1 MRYCRGPWAAFCLP
15 QKCQRLFAS
24 EIKSEP
30 SVKTVFA
37 NHQMEYESHCATN
50 RSGVAWSSDRKLLHS
65 IMKCLILG
73 VLPKWDKLLKG
84 SVVVHSIHS
93 IHSFEPNEGGTWH
106 VADGMCRC
114 QMACGMQAPHAHTST
129 WLQLTT
135 AAFGLFSFLLFYH
148 RLNLLTFSAF
158 IRISLAFSRYP
169 FRIQKAKRQVGAT
182 SNSCRHRRGM
192 AC

>member
-1 MRYCRGPWAAFCLP
+1 MNHTAP
-15 QKCQRLFAS
+15 QTDPVWLAL
-24 EIKSEP
+24 
-30 SVKTVFA
+30 
-37 NHQMEYESHCATN
+37 
-50 RSGVAWSSDRKLLHS
+50 AWSSDRKLLHS

-114 QMACGMQAPHAHTST
+114 QMWHVACRLHTHTHTHTST

-182 SNSCRHRRGM
+182 SNSCRHRRRGM
-192 AC
+192 DC